1 MDNLASIRPILF
13 QFAREFADNQDH
25 TKRNRIRGSIMAM
38 LTRALPS
45 VEAYA
50 DFFTRRP
57 LPVLRR
63 TTSEFARMR
72 ANIDNVTRRDIAMTV
87 LGDPLMTMRLLSH
100 IETHRRA
107 KQNHDIVTIASAL
120 MMMGIEPFFT
130 TFADLPTAEDAL
142 ASHPQ
147 ALLGLLKVIGRA
159 CKAAR
164 YARDWAVVQHD
175 LDVNEIT
182 IAALLYEAAEM
193 VCWLNAP
200 DLTLRVYEMQRAD
213 RALRSATAQ
222 RKVFGVTANDIQLA
236 LIHAWRLPEL
246 LIKMLEE
253 SQADN
258 SRVRTITLAAN
269 FARHVSLG
277 WNNAALPDDIACL
290 CALLRIP
297 PETVLHRIGAP
308 EEIWPRLLPAA
319 YAGAF
324 PAPPG

>member
-1 MDNLASIRPILF
+1 
-13 QFAREFADNQDH
+13 
-25 TKRNRIRGSIMAM
+25 MAM
-38 LTRALPS
+38 LTHALPS

-50 DFFTRRP
+50 DFFMRQP
-57 LPVLRR
+57 LPILRR
-63 TTSEFARMR
+63 TTGEFARMR
-72 ANIDNVTRRDIAMTV
+72 KDIDNVTRKDLAAIV

-100 IETHRRA
+100 IETHRKSA
-107 KQNHDIVTIASAL
+107 QNHDIVTIPGAL
-120 MMMGIEPFFT
+120 IMMGIEPFFAA
-130 TFADLPTAEDAL
+130 FGKLPTAEDTL
-142 ASHPQ
+142 ATHPQ

-164 YARDWAVVQHD
+164 YAHDWAVVQHD
-175 LDVNEIT
+175 LDVSEIT
-182 IAALLYEAAEM
+182 IAALLHEAAEM

-200 DLTLRVYEMQRAD
+200 ALTLRVYEMQRAD

-222 RKVFGVTANDIQLA
+222 RMVFGVTARDLQLA
-236 LIHAWRLPEL
+236 LIHAWCLPDIL
-246 LIKMLEE
+246 VKMLEE

-258 SRVRTITLAAN
+258 PRVRTIALAAD

-297 PETVLHRIGAP
+297 PEAVLRRIDAP
-308 EEIWPRLLPAA
+308 EGIWPKLLPAA